1 MMRSAREIVLGSL
14 EEMKRIFPVFFIA
27 TLISVILEIY
37 IPTEITR
44 TILGKN
50 SLLSIPLAAIIG
62 IILPIPRY
70 ATYPIAFSLLQQ
82 GASLGAMF
90 SLIAGEVIIGSP
102 DRDVMEFKYFGWKAF
117 TLRFF
122 LCTILV
128 ILGGFLMEALL

>member
-1 MMRSAREIVLGSL
+1 MRRVREMTLGSL
-14 EEMKRIFPVFFIA
+14 KEMKRIFPVFFIA
-27 TLISVILEIY
+27 TLISVVIEIY
-37 IPTEITR
+37 MPTEITR

-50 SLLSIPLAAIIG
+50 SLLSIPLATIIG

-82 GASLGAMF
+82 GAGLGAIF

-117 TLRFF
+117 TLRLF
-122 LCTILV
+122 LCMILV
-128 ILGGFLMEALL
+128 MLGGFLMEALL